1 MSELKEQVWSKII
14 SGLSELINQDA
25 ITAWFRPL
33 RPLNLDDGSLEVGA
47 PNQFFIEWISEYYSN
62 ALSQVLTQL
71 NLKIN
76 FTVIPEESSPE
87 STNTE
92 NTYSNN
98 TTAAKHISTHNQTS
112 NRLTNQSRLIERYTF
127 DNFIIGESNRFAYAA
142 CKAVATAPAKTYNPL
157 FIYGGVGLGK
167 THLLHA
173 IGNYVKNNNPQAKIC
188 YTPAELFFLDLIQS
202 IQERNQFAFNN
213 KYRNLDLLLIDD
225 IHYLKGK
232 ERLQEEVFHL
242 FNYLQGM
249 GKQIVFTSDRPPRE
263 IPTLEERLVSRL
275 LSGLVCDLKPPD
287 LETRIAI
294 LNNKAKTESINIDP
308 EIIYFI
314 AENIKTN
321 IRELEGCL
329 IRLAGYAS
337 LTNTPLTLDVCKQ
350 VLSDL
355 HITYE
360 KPKPLKI
367 IDVVAKQ
374 FGVTVEQLQSKERT
388 ANLALGRQVAMY
400 LLRTLLGM
408 SLKEIGSIFGGKDHS
423 TVIHAIEKITELKK
437 SNPDI
442 AQKIQ
447 KVLMLINGG

>member
-1 MSELKEQVWSKII
+1 MSKLIEQVWSKII
-14 SGLSELINQDA
+14 SALSELISQDA

-33 RPLNLDDGSLEVGA
+33 KPLRLNNGTLEVGA
-47 PNQFFIEWISEYYSN
+47 PNQFFIEWISEYYTN
-62 ALSQVLTQL
+62 ALSQILSKL
-71 NLKIN
+71 ELKIN
-76 FTVIPEESSPE
+76 FSVLPEETVSEPSVTE
-87 STNTE
+87 KNNSAIEQTKNFSNTKQVIHQLK
-92 NTYSNN
+92 NTS
-98 TTAAKHISTHNQTS
+98 H
-112 NRLTNQSRLIERYTF
+112 LIERYTF
-127 DNFIIGESNRFAYAA
+127 ENFIIGESNRFAYAA

-213 KYRNLDLLLIDD
+213 KYRSLDLLLIDD

-294 LNNKAKTESINIDP
+294 LNNKAKNESIDIDP
-308 EIIYFI
+308 DIIYFI

-337 LTNTPLTLDVCKQ
+337 LTNTPLTLEVCKQ

-355 HITYE
+355 NITYE

-367 IDVVAKQ
+367 IEIVAKQ

-388 ANLALGRQVAMY
+388 ANLALARQIAMY
-400 LLRTLLGM
+400 LLRTLLAM
-408 SLKEIGSIFGGKDHS
+408 SLKEIGSVFGGKDHS
-423 TVIHAIEKITELKK
+423 TVIHSIEKITELKK
-437 SNPDI
+437 SDPEI
-442 AQKIQ
+442 SQKIQ
-447 KVLMLINGG
+447 KILMLINGG

>member
-1 MSELKEQVWSKII
+1 MSELKEQVWKKVI

-33 RPLNLDDGSLEVGA
+33 KPLNLNDSTLEIGA
-47 PNQFFIEWISEYYSN
+47 PNQFFIEWISEYYTKP
-62 ALSQVLTQL
+62 LSQVLAQL

-76 FTVIPEESSPE
+76 FSVLPEETDSEKADSVK
-87 STNTE
+87 TQNKTANTHSRPNQIIDRLS
-92 NTYSNN
+92 NT
-98 TTAAKHISTHNQTS
+98 
-112 NRLTNQSRLIERYTF
+112 SRLIDRYTF
-127 DNFIIGESNRFAYAA
+127 ENFIIGESNRFAYAA
-142 CKAVATAPAKTYNPL
+142 CKAVASAPAKTYNPL

-173 IGNYVKNNNPQAKIC
+173 IGNYVKNTNPQAKIC

-249 GKQIVFTSDRPPRE
+249 GKQIVFTSDRPPKE

-294 LNNKAKTESINIDP
+294 LNNKAKNESINIDP

-314 AENIKTN
+314 AENIKSN

-337 LTNTPLTLDVCKQ
+337 LTNTPLTLDICKQ

-355 HITYE
+355 NITYE

-367 IDVVAKQ
+367 IEITAQQ

-400 LLRTLLGM
+400 LLRTLLAM
-408 SLKEIGSIFGGKDHS
+408 SLKEIGSFFGGKDHS
-423 TVIHAIEKITELKK
+423 TVIHSIEKITELKK
-437 SNPDI
+437 SDPDLS
-442 AQKIQ
+442 QKIQ
-447 KVLMLINGG
+447 KIVMLINGG